1 MKIVHF
7 QFAGVFLFSAVLL
20 LFIPARVQAQ
30 TYTPH
35 SLHTGPSW
43 APNGHVI
50 AYSAAYHG
58 AYDIFTVNI
67 WSGERV
73 RVSDHPANDLY
84 PAWAPNGRWLA
95 YYSDRPSELGP
106 FPPDTIVYNVRG
118 LYETYARDGYRPS
131 WSPDGQTIAAHFR
144 GEKGNYEIYLMDRR
158 GRDRRPITDTW
169 ATNVHPRFSP
179 DGSKIAFVSDRDMQA
194 EIYVMDANGE
204 NQTRLTNSA
213 AFDLD
218 PVWSPNGSK
227 IAFISNRL
235 GSFDIFIMN
244 ADGSNLQVLA
254 SSPSIDMAPVW
265 SPDGKRILFS
275 SNRYGYFDLYVMDA
289 DGSNLERLTSSEFH
303 EFYGTWSPQGSR
315 IAFLS
320 TEHGQPHLFVMNA
333 NGTRKRQLTR

>member
-1 MKIVHF
+1 MKVHSLNPGLF
-7 QFAGVFLFSAVLL
+7 VLYALSFFLKATQL
-20 LFIPARVQAQ
+20 IAQ

-58 AYDIFTVNI
+58 TYDIYTVDI
-67 WSGERV
+67 WTGERT

-95 YYSDRPSELGP
+95 YYSDRPSEFGP
-106 FPPDTIVYNVRG
+106 FPPDSIVYNVRG

-131 WSPDGQTIAAHFR
+131 WSPDGQIIAAHFR

-179 DGSKIAFVSDRDMQA
+179 DGSKIVFVSDRDMQA
-194 EIYVMDANGE
+194 EIYVMDADGG
-204 NQTRLTNSA
+204 NQTRLTNSP

-218 PVWSPNGSK
+218 PVWSPDGNK
-227 IAFISNRL
+227 IAFMSNRL
-235 GSFDIFIMN
+235 DSFDIFVMN
-244 ADGSNLQVLA
+244 SDGSGMRVLA

-265 SPDGKRILFS
+265 SPDGQKILFS
-275 SNRYGYFDLYVMDA
+275 SNRYGYFDLFVMDN
-289 DGSNLERLTSSEFH
+289 DGSNLIRLTSSEFH

-320 TEHGQPHLFVMNA
+320 TEYGQPHLFVMNA
-333 NGTRKRQLTR
+333 SGARKRQLTR

>member
-1 MKIVHF
+1 MKVHSLNPGLF
-7 QFAGVFLFSAVLL
+7 VLYALSFFLKATQL
-20 LFIPARVQAQ
+20 IAQ

-58 AYDIFTVNI
+58 TYDIYTVDI
-67 WSGERV
+67 WTGERT

-95 YYSDRPSELGP
+95 YYSDRPSEFGP
-106 FPPDTIVYNVRG
+106 FPPDSIVYNVRG

-131 WSPDGQTIAAHFR
+131 WSPDGQIIAAHFR

-169 ATNVHPRFSP
+169 ATNVHPKFSP
-179 DGSKIAFVSDRDMQA
+179 DGSKIVFVSDRDMQA
-194 EIYVMDANGE
+194 EIYVMDADGG
-204 NQTRLTNSA
+204 NQTRLTNSP

-218 PVWSPNGSK
+218 PVWSPDGNK
-227 IAFISNRL
+227 IAFMSNRL
-235 GSFDIFIMN
+235 DSFDIFVMN
-244 ADGSNLQVLA
+244 SDGSGMRVLA

-265 SPDGKRILFS
+265 SPDGQKILFS
-275 SNRYGYFDLYVMDA
+275 SNRYGYFDLFVMDN
-289 DGSNLERLTSSEFH
+289 DGSNLIRLTSSEFH

-320 TEHGQPHLFVMNA
+320 TEYGQPHLFVMNA
-333 NGTRKRQLTR
+333 SGARKRQLTR